1 MQYSKYNDPTQIVR
15 DETSTAQALCKE
27 KLKSNDYLKKK
38 NIRYFYAATTM
49 LPIIT
54 TIIVILIVRQ
64 YRKEIS
70 EIIADST
77 YQPQLTS
84 ISLTSAFITVYIF
97 SLDISSVVF
106 LIAKKHEYKDISIN
120 VAISLHWAYIT
131 LIIEILVL
139 LIVFPLPIKRMFC
152 YCRYYSISLNT
163 KQNYYLKSNRFK
175 LLIVA
180 VAVIF
185 VSAHVNY
192 ILAAWL
198 TEPSKTTSVAILA
211 LALIFLLYIMNKF
224 LYSFAKARMEF
235 INEYWRKEL
244 CTLCI
249 TIVGA
254 IVGVTVICIEVA
266 AFYVLPLPA
275 VNLADYLEN
284 ILQVSIVLVTALIT
298 YKIFDKDSD
307 ATIFLKKFN
316 QHFKQD
322 ADLSE
327 DPDELIA
334 VIEAKVTSNNIK
346 NGIII
351 KLSDPTLKLV
361 TPTCKEYVV
370 PVSEVKLYLDN
381 YATQKISYINLAK
394 AKIKVRLYDSKQIFK
409 VSLNEAH
416 LKMNHEVYELSKH
429 KIKLIRVKEPDSQLH
444 TSLISSVPAL
454 EEVDIDDQTMTIS
467 AKSKCCLS
475 EVNYNGTCRYVF
487 DSTMTIKC
495 GDSAR
500 HLLLPDN
507 PKMEVFYKDY
517 EHYLQISGIK
527 YLDKSLS
534 NVLSLKIGKQNQF
547 KLNIKN
553 SEINLYKSNSND
565 NFFTIV
571 CHHAERL
578 TIPSG
583 LAGGRQHTQ
592 SEPTSSS
599 SSAAVD
605 RHPAQSEPTS
615 SSGSATV
622 DRQPA
627 QSEPTSSSS
636 SATVDRQPAQSE
648 PTSSSSSATV
658 DRQPAQSEPTS
669 SSSSAVVDR
678 QPAQS
683 ELTSSPS
690 STTVNREPGESEP
703 TFSLSSAAVDWQP
716 AESESTSSPSS
727 AAGGMQLAPSGPT
740 SSSSSAA
747 GNRQH
752 ALSGPTTFSK
762 QPVQSGITISSSSAA
777 GDRQR
782 AQSGPISSSSAA
794 GYRQR
799 TQSGPTISSSSPTGD
814 RQPAHSGPTTFSD
827 SARCRQRTQSG
838 PATTAGGRQPAQSRQ
853 TTSSGLAGGRQRAY
867 SDSAADS
874 RQPSEQKIK
883 LVLGKNSNGSKLF
896 LGDQNENGI
905 DILFEYI
912 FLQATSN
919 ALVTL
924 HNPNGQQFETV
935 KLPSKI
941 TIQGCE
947 NPRFVFSSHKVYTA
961 FKEESV
967 TMKFG
972 DNEPSVICYTGAWNN
987 TTHVDLPLSIENN
1000 CCEDKAY
1007 LHFH

>member
-27 KLKSNDYLKKK
+27 KLKLNDYLKKK

-64 YRKEIS
+64 YSKEIS

-97 SLDISSVVF
+97 SMDISSVVF

-120 VAISLHWAYIT
+120 VAISLHWAYVT
-131 LIIEILVL
+131 LIIEILAL
-139 LIVFPLPIKRMFC
+139 LIAYFLPRINI
-152 YCRYYSISLNT
+152 YCHCHYYYYSPSRNDE
-163 KQNYYLKSNRFK
+163 YLITNWFK
-175 LLIVA
+175 VSIIA
-180 VAVIF
+180 VTVIF

-346 NGIII
+346 NGAII

-370 PVSEVKLYLDN
+370 PVSEVKLYLDY

-500 HLLLPDN
+500 RLLLPDN

-571 CHHAERL
+571 YHHAERL

-583 LAGGRQHTQ
+583 LAGGRQRTQ

-605 RHPAQSEPTS
+605 RQPAQSEPTS

-627 QSEPTSSSS
+627 QSEPTSSSG

-648 PTSSSSSATV
+648 PTSSSGSATV

-669 SSSSAVVDR
+669 SSGSATVDR

-683 ELTSSPS
+683 E
-690 STTVNREPGESEP
+690 
-703 TFSLSSAAVDWQP
+703 
-716 AESESTSSPSS
+716 
-727 AAGGMQLAPSGPT
+727 PT
-740 SSSSSAA
+740 SSSGSATV
-747 GNRQH
+747 GRQP
-752 ALSGPTTFSK
+752 AQSEPT
-762 QPVQSGITISSSSAA
+762 SSSGSATVGRQPA
-777 GDRQR
+777 QSEPTSSSGSATVDRQPSQSEPTSSSGSATVDR
-782 AQSGPISSSSAA
+782 QPAQSEPTSSSGSATVD
-794 GYRQR
+794 RQPA
-799 TQSGPTISSSSPTGD
+799 QSEPTSSSGSATVD
-814 RQPAHSGPTTFSD
+814 RLPAHSGPTTFSD
-827 SARCRQRTQSG
+827 SARCRQRTQCG
-838 PATTAGGRQPAQSRQ
+838 PATTAGGRQSAQSRQ

-867 SDSAADS
+867 SDSAADN

-896 LGDQNENGI
+896 LGDQNENEI

-972 DNEPSVICYTGAWNN
+972 DNEPSVICYTGAWNT